1 MMVSQVYAGV
11 QTHQIVDIKCAHFF
25 VCQLYLKKAV
35 KQNLASKVND
45 LPPGGQSKEKYSSD
59 AVYKG
64 NSPKRVLKIV

>member
-35 KQNLASKVND
+35 KQNLALMIYHPEDNQKKSILLMPFIKEI
-45 LPPGGQSKEKYSSD
+45 PPNGF
-59 AVYKG
+59 
-64 NSPKRVLKIV
+64 